1 MSLRIA
7 VAQCNPVAGDLAAN
21 AHAIA
26 LAARRAHAQGAHLL
40 LLPDGALTGQP
51 LYDLAQRPA
60 FVQACARQM
69 QALAAE
75 LADLAGL
82 VVILPHAHVGQAS
95 QPVNKPLNKPVKKQ
109 VNKGNHPCGCGA
121 WTVLQH
127 GRCVTHPAHAGAAV
141 GVVEV
146 QAAQGLWQR
155 VAVLLRL
162 DEAGAAIDADALA
175 QIRQA
180 DARVLLVAGAAPYR
194 MGQVP
199 AREQS
204 LTALAQ
210 AAGLPVVSAHLVG
223 GHGEHVYDG
232 ASLAVQ
238 ADGTVAGRA
247 AQFDEA
253 LWLVSAQA
261 GPSGWALQASTAVL
275 APADGCIARE
285 PFAQAFSHAEVWQAL
300 VLGLRDYVRKSGFC
314 DVVLGLSGGID
325 SALVLALA
333 VDALGSRHVR
343 TLMMPSAHTADIS
356 LADAAEMAQRLGVRH
371 DVLPIAPL
379 CAAVEGALA
388 PLFAGRAA
396 DVTEENIQARMR
408 GQLLMAMSN
417 KYGAMLLSTGNKSE
431 LSVGYCTLYGD
442 MAGGLAP
449 LKDIFKTQV
458 YALARWRNAHDGFGM
473 GSRPIPE
480 RIITRAPSAELR
492 PDQTDQDSLPP
503 YEVLDAILAGYMECD
518 ATPQQLCAAGLP
530 ADAVRQTLR
539 LLRGSEYKRWQAAP
553 GLCLSRRAYGAD
565 WRYPLSHRFA
575 EGEGELKA

>member
-1 MSLRIA
+1 MSLLIA
-7 VAQCNPVAGDLAAN
+7 VMQCNPVPGDLAAN
-21 AHAIA
+21 AHAIVV
-26 LAARRAHAQGAHLL
+26 AARRAHAQGARLV
-40 LLPDGALTGQP
+40 LLPAGALTGLP
-51 LYDLAQRPA
+51 LHDLAQRPA
-60 FVQACARQM
+60 FVQACIQHM
-69 QALAAE
+69 HALAAD
-75 LADLAGL
+75 LADLADL
-82 VVILPHAHVGQAS
+82 AVILPHACIGQA
-95 QPVNKPLNKPVKKQ
+95 NKSDGL
-109 VNKGNHPCGCGA
+109 GDCGA
-121 WTVLQH
+121 WAVLQQ
-127 GRCVTHPAHAGAAV
+127 GRCTTHLARAGAAV
-141 GVVEV
+141 GVAEV
-146 QAAQGLWQR
+146 QAQAQGLWLR
-155 VAVLLRL
+155 VAVLPP
-162 DEAGAAIDADALA
+162 DVAQAAAAHADHADHADVLA
-175 QIRQA
+175 RIRQA
-180 DARVLLVAGAAPYR
+180 DAHVLLVAGAAPYR

-199 AREQS
+199 VREQG
-204 LTALAQ
+204 LAALAQ
-210 AAGLPVVSAHLVG
+210 ATGLPVVSAHLVG

-261 GPSGWALQASTAVL
+261 GPGGWALQASTAVL
-275 APADGCIARE
+275 APADGYIARA

-343 TLMMPSAHTADIS
+343 TLMMPSAHTANIS
-356 LADAAEMAQRLGVRH
+356 LADAAEMAQRLGVQY

-379 CAAVEGALA
+379 CTAVEAALA

-408 GQLLMAMSN
+408 GQLLMAVSN
-417 KYGAMLLSTGNKSE
+417 KYGAMVLSTGNKSE

-458 YALARWRNAHDGFGM
+458 YALARWRNAHDLFGT

-492 PDQTDQDSLPP
+492 PNQTDQDSLPP

-518 ATPQQLCAAGLP
+518 ATLQQLCAAGLP

-539 LLRGSEYKRWQAAP
+539 LLHGSEYKRRQAAP
-553 GLCLSRRAYGAD
+553 GLCLSRRAYGLD
-565 WRYPLSHRFA
+565 
-575 EGEGELKA
+575 